1 MQHALVCVLVC
12 VFLDSDHAFVMVKI
26 APDLCNLRCIVVGKI
41 VIIIIIIMIV
51 TAN

>member
-1 MQHALVCVLVC
+1 MQHVLVCVLVC

-26 APDLCNLRCIVVGKI
+26 APDLCNLRRVVVGK
-41 VIIIIIIMIV
+41 IIIIIMIV

>member
-1 MQHALVCVLVC
+1 MQHVLVC

-26 APDLCNLRCIVVGKI
+26 AQDLCNLRRVVVGK
-41 VIIIIIIMIV
+41 IIIIIIMIV